1 MANDKRFIAKNGLQ
15 TQNLNFVDSNS
26 NNAITASML
35 TSDVLSFSGNT
46 GQLFSISDSMTGTI
60 FAVNDIS
67 GIPSIEVLDT
77 GTVKLAEI
85 SGNVGIGN
93 SAPTTK
99 LSVNGTSYFG
109 ANVTIVSALT
119 ANGSVGTAGQVL
131 TSNATGIYW
140 STLSAATNLTL
151 TSNSSTVS
159 INSDTGTDVVILE
172 ANTTTAGLLTANTQ
186 TIAGAKT
193 FTIGV
198 LANDG
203 IYADQRKVGVNES
216 ANALAG
222 YTEVQQSGN
231 TVAYAV
237 TGVYSDSVLL
247 NGAFNN
253 TSALGIIGVESNAYV
268 QGNAGTTVSKGIGIR
283 SDISSQ
289 NTKILDA
296 TAFQA
301 RHSGVFGAYYG
312 FKQDPITFGS
322 ANTSYAFYANF
333 ASAANTYN
341 FYANGTAVSYFG
353 GNVGIANTA
362 PAHKLSVNGT
372 SYLSGD
378 VTLTST
384 LTANGSVGTAGQVL
398 TSTATGVYWSE
409 IRGAWI
415 SVANTYTASS
425 GDAIMATTTAGS
437 FTVTLPSSPLTGAI
451 VVIADGNDFLT
462 NPLTVN
468 GNGKLIEGYDTF
480 TLNVKNVK
488 VEFIYSGTSWQAF
501 PTITVLT
508 ADSNTDLTLTA
519 NSSAVS
525 INSSTGTDVIMP
537 AANTTTAGI
546 ITTNEQTFYG
556 TKSFQTVNVSNV
568 GIGITPTKLV
578 HAYRN
583 NSNQDAQVQVEQAGS
598 GSPTL
603 GFLKTGV
610 FAWLTGL
617 HNPDNSYRIAASGAD
632 LNTSTALAITTSGNL
647 QFNSGYGSVATAYG
661 CRAWVNFNGT
671 GTPAIRSSGNVSSIT
686 DNGVGLYTVNF
697 TTAMPDT
704 NFAVACSGGDYT
716 TGTALLYIQ
725 ERNAPGLRTVNSIA
739 VSTGYI
745 NTGAAALQDNATN
758 MVAVFR

>member
-1 MANDKRFIAKNGLQ
+1 
-15 TQNLNFVDSNS
+15 
-26 NNAITASML
+26 
-35 TSDVLSFSGNT
+35 
-46 GQLFSISDSMTGTI
+46 MTGTI

-119 ANGSVGTAGQVL
+119 ANGSVGTSGQVL

-140 STLSAATNLTL
+140 STPTTNLTL
-151 TSNSSTVS
+151 TSNSSTISV
-159 INSDTGTDVVILE
+159 NSDTGTDVVILA
-172 ANTTTAGLLTANTQ
+172 ANATTAGLLTANTQ

-237 TGVYSDSVLL
+237 TGVYSDSVIL

-451 VVIADGNDFLT
+451 VVIADGDDFLT

-501 PTITVLT
+501 PTITALT

-525 INSSTGTDVIMP
+525 INSSTGTDVIIP
-537 AANTTTAGI
+537 AANTTAGI
-546 ITTNEQTFYG
+546 VTSNEQTFYG
-556 TKSFQTVNVSNV
+556 PKNFQANV
-568 GIGITPTKLV
+568 GIGTTTTTDNLTVNGSGRFYGPYTEDANNAGIHVGYVSSTPRIGLFNGTSAQNWQIDNSSGIFRWFTPGLV
-578 HAYRN
+578 HM
-583 NSNQDAQVQVEQAGS
+583 Q
-598 GSPTL
+598 
-603 GFLKTGV
+603 
-610 FAWLTGL
+610 LT
-617 HNPDNSYRIAASGAD
+617 
-632 LNTSTALAITTSGNL
+632 TTGNL

-661 CRAWVNFNGT
+661 CRAWVNFNGLA
-671 GTPAIRSSGNVSSIT
+671 TPAIRSSGNVSSIT

>member
-119 ANGSVGTAGQVL
+119 ANGSVGTSGQVL
-131 TSNATGIYW
+131 TSNATGVYW
-140 STLSAATNLTL
+140 STPTTNLTL
-151 TSNSSTVS
+151 SSNSSTVS
-159 INSDTGTDVVILE
+159 VNSDTGSDVVILA
-172 ANTTTAGLLTANTQ
+172 ANATTAGVLTANAQ
-186 TIAGAKT
+186 TIAGDKT
-193 FTIGV
+193 FT
-198 LANDG
+198 
-203 IYADQRKVGVNES
+203 
-216 ANALAG
+216 
-222 YTEVQQSGN
+222 
-231 TVAYAV
+231 
-237 TGVYSDSVLL
+237 
-247 NGAFNN
+247 GA
-253 TSALGIIGVESNAYV
+253 
-268 QGNAGTTVSKGIGIR
+268 TTTI
-283 SDISSQ
+283 
-289 NTKILDA
+289 
-296 TAFQA
+296 
-301 RHSGVFGAYYG
+301 
-312 FKQDPITFGS
+312 
-322 ANTSYAFYANF
+322 
-333 ASAANTYN
+333 
-341 FYANGTAVSYFG
+341 NGTAKIQASSGGGILNILPDATTYTSEIRLHTNTLGTYHIVKNLSGVLTIGTLDNNPTSFVTDNVERMYISAV

-378 VTLTST
+378 VTLKST

>member
-1 MANDKRFIAKNGLQ
+1 
-15 TQNLNFVDSNS
+15 
-26 NNAITASML
+26 
-35 TSDVLSFSGNT
+35 
-46 GQLFSISDSMTGTI
+46 
-60 FAVNDIS
+60 
-67 GIPSIEVLDT
+67 
-77 GTVKLAEI
+77 
-85 SGNVGIGN
+85 
-93 SAPTTK
+93 
-99 LSVNGTSYFG
+99 
-109 ANVTIVSALT
+109 LT
-119 ANGSVGTAGQVL
+119 ANGSVGTSGQVL

-140 STLSAATNLTL
+140 STVGANLSL

-172 ANTTTAGLLTANTQ
+172 ANATTAGVLTADAQ
-186 TIAGAKT
+186 TINGWKT
-193 FTIGV
+193 FKDVVMGD
-198 LANDG
+198 NG
-203 IYADQRKVGVNES
+203 IYADQRKVGVNVS

-237 TGVYSDSVLL
+237 TGIYSDSVLL

-253 TSALGIIGVESNAYV
+253 SASLGIIGVQSNAYV
-268 QGNAGTTVSKGIGIR
+268 QGNAGTTISKGIGIK
-283 SDISSQ
+283 SDISSSSTT
-289 NTKILDA
+289 NKILDA

-301 RHSGVFGAYYG
+301 SHSGGFGVYYG
-312 FKQDPITFGS
+312 FKQDPIIWGS

-501 PTITVLT
+501 PTITALT

-519 NSSAVS
+519 NSSTVS
-525 INSSTGTDVIMP
+525 INSSTGTDVIIP
-537 AANTTTAGI
+537 AANTTAGI
-546 ITTNEQTFYG
+546 VTSNEQTFYG
-556 TKSFQTVNVSNV
+556 PKNFQANV
-568 GIGITPTKLV
+568 GIGTTTTTDTLTVNGSGRFYGPYTENANNVGIHAGYVSSTPRIGLFNGTSAQNWQIDNSSGIFRWFTPSLV
-578 HAYRN
+578 HM
-583 NSNQDAQVQVEQAGS
+583 Q
-598 GSPTL
+598 
-603 GFLKTGV
+603 
-610 FAWLTGL
+610 LT
-617 HNPDNSYRIAASGAD
+617 A
-632 LNTSTALAITTSGNL
+632 TGNL

-671 GTPAIRSSGNVSSIT
+671 GTVAIVGSGNVSSIT
-686 DNGVGLYTVNF
+686 DNGTGNYTINF
-697 TTAMPDT
+697 ATAMPDANYVAVCNGNQSAAGADT
-704 NFAVACSGGDYT
+704 TRTLVSPLASLAGSHQIQTGSGASSGRFDFAVVS
-716 TGTALLYIQ
+716 
-725 ERNAPGLRTVNSIA
+725 VSI
-739 VSTGYI
+739 
-745 NTGAAALQDNATN
+745 
-758 MVAVFR
+758 FR